1 MPDEGTPGRW
11 HPHVLGIALVVLGVA
26 LVNTSD
32 AVGKWVI
39 EELPICQLL
48 LFQACG
54 LMVMAPVV
62 ARQANPLVLIATPD
76 LWWQIARSVCQL
88 IGGLTFFA
96 GLRVLRFAD
105 VVTILFIGPLIVTA
119 LAHVFLGERV
129 GTRRWAAC
137 GVGLI
142 GGLVIVRPG
151 TDVMGWAAI
160 WPVLAVCSGSVYIV
174 ITRHISVR
182 NSTGNMMAWTALA
195 TLVVMASAAPW
206 YWTVQKGGQALGL
219 P

>member
-1 MPDEGTPGRW
+1 MTAPNTGTPADLRIGAAREYVRAPDDGTPGDGPPGGW

-62 ARQANPLVLIATPD
+62 ARQANPFVLIATPD
-76 LWWQIARSVCQL
+76 PWWQIARSACQL
-88 IGGLTFFA
+88 VGGLTFFT
-96 GLRVLRFAD
+96 GLRVLQFAD
-105 VVTILFIGPLIVTA
+105 VVAILFIGPLIVTA

-129 GTRRWAAC
+129 GPRRWAAC

-151 TDVMGWAAI
+151 TDVMGG
-160 WPVLAVCSGSVYIV
+160 PRSGLCSRSAQARSTSSSRG
-174 ITRHISVR
+174 ISHR
-182 NSTGNMMAWTALA
+182 ATGPET
-195 TLVVMASAAPW
+195 
-206 YWTVQKGGQALGL
+206 
-219 P
+219 